1 MLNVK
6 STVYP
11 DNYLGYNDTV
21 AGYNHWM
28 NNIVFSKKQEQE
40 TPRDIS
46 IKRPLGFFY
55 VDKPLYISNN
65 VLFNRFFKFLISF
78 L

>member
-11 DNYLGYNDTV
+11 DNYLGYNDTTT
-21 AGYNHWM
+21 GYNHWM

-40 TPRDIS
+40 IPRDIS

-55 VDKPLYISNN
+55 VDKPGYVSNFN
-65 VLFNRFFKFLISF
+65 LLSRLFRSFKL
-78 L
+78 